1 VRSAEEDPLT
11 DAARPATGPSAT
23 AAPDATTAATAGPAG
38 GGRAGPSSAS
48 GTDARPDWRAAI
60 LNRRMLICVFTGFSS
75 GLPLYL
81 LLNLVPAWL
90 RTEGVDL
97 KSIAL
102 FALVQFPYTWKFL
115 WSPLLDRYALPWL
128 GRRRGWMFAMHVA
141 LIVSIAALGF
151 LAPREQI
158 WTIAYLSAVVAF
170 FSASMDIA
178 MDAYRREILPDN
190 ELGLGNSFYVNAYR
204 ISSLV
209 PGSLALILA
218 DRMAWPS
225 VFVITALFLL
235 PGLVMTLVVR
245 EPSATAAAPK
255 TLRDAVVLPFQEFI
269 ARSGWQQA
277 LLVLLFI
284 FLYKL
289 GDSMATALAT
299 PFYLEMG
306 FTKTDIGI
314 VAKNAGLWGS
324 VAGGMLGGLWM
335 VKIGINRALWI
346 FGVVQMV
353 VILGFAWLATLG
365 TPNLYALGLVV
376 GAEAVGI
383 GLGTVAYV
391 AFIARATDPRFTA
404 TQFALFTSLSAVPRT
419 LVNATT
425 GVLVEHLGWFSF
437 FLLCTAL
444 ALPGMALLLRVA
456 PWRDASGSA
465 GPKAAGS
472 HP

>member
-1 VRSAEEDPLT
+1 VSAEIKTRRET
-11 DAARPATGPSAT
+11 
-23 AAPDATTAATAGPAG
+23 
-38 GGRAGPSSAS
+38 
-48 GTDARPDWRAAI
+48 WREAL
-60 LNRRMLICVFTGFSS
+60 LNRRMLICLMTGFSS

-81 LLNLVPAWL
+81 LLNLLPAWL
-90 RTEGVDL
+90 RTEGIDL
-97 KSIAL
+97 KAIAL

-141 LIVSIAALGF
+141 LIASIAGMGF
-151 LAPREQI
+151 LAPQTQI

-170 FSASMDIA
+170 FSASLDIA
-178 MDAYRREILPDN
+178 MDAYRREILPDA

-218 DRMAWPS
+218 DRMPWSS
-225 VFVITALFLL
+225 VFAITALFLL

-245 EPSATAAAPK
+245 EPTATAVAPK
-255 TLRDAVVLPFQEFI
+255 SLADAVVLPFKEFI
-269 ARSGWQQA
+269 SRSGWRHA
-277 LLVLLFI
+277 LLILLFI

-306 FTKTDIGI
+306 YSKTDIGI
-314 VAKNAGLWGS
+314 VAKNAGLWAS

-335 VKIGINRALWI
+335 VKIGINRGLWL
-346 FGVVQMV
+346 FGVVQLV
-353 VILGFAWLATLG
+353 SILPFAWLSTIG
-365 TPNLYALGLVV
+365 TPNLWALGFVI
-376 GAEAVGI
+376 AFEALGV

-391 AFIARATDPRFTA
+391 AFIARTTNPRFTA

-419 LVNATT
+419 LINATT
-425 GVLVEHLGWFSF
+425 GVIVAHMGWFNF
-437 FLLCTAL
+437 FLLCALL

-456 PWRDASGSA
+456 PWNEERTSTD
-465 GPKAAGS
+465 P
-472 HP
+472 

>member
-1 VRSAEEDPLT
+1 MT
-11 DAARPATGPSAT
+11 DASP
-23 AAPDATTAATAGPAG
+23 AAPRET
-38 GGRAGPSSAS
+38 
-48 GTDARPDWRAAI
+48 WREA
-60 LNRRMLICVFTGFSS
+60 LFNRRMLICVFTGFSS

-97 KSIAL
+97 KAIGL

-141 LIVSIAALGF
+141 LIASIAAMGF
-151 LAPREQI
+151 LQPKDQI

-170 FSASMDIA
+170 FSASLDIA
-178 MDAYRREILPDN
+178 MDAYRRELLPDA

-218 DRMAWPS
+218 DRMPWS
-225 VFVITALFLL
+225 TVFVVTALFLL

-245 EPSATAAAPK
+245 EPLATAAAPK
-255 TLRDAVVLPFQEFI
+255 TLREAVVEPFREFI
-269 ARSGWQQA
+269 ERSGWRDA

-306 FTKTDIGI
+306 YTKTEIGI
-314 VAKNAGLWGS
+314 VAKNAGLWTS

-335 VKIGINRALWI
+335 VRIGINRGLWL
-346 FGVVQMV
+346 FGVVQV
-353 VILGFAWLATLG
+353 VSILGFAWLSTL
-365 TPNLYALGLVV
+365 TQPDLLALGAVI
-376 GAEAVGI
+376 AFEALGV

-391 AFIARATDPRFTA
+391 AYIARATNPRFTA
-404 TQFALFTSLSAVPRT
+404 TQFALFTSLAAVPRT
-419 LVNATT
+419 VVNATT
-425 GVLVEHLGWFSF
+425 GWIVAQTGWFNF
-437 FLLCTAL
+437 FLLCTLL

-456 PWRDASGSA
+456 PWKDPAIEPPR
-465 GPKAAGS
+465 P
-472 HP
+472 

>member
-1 VRSAEEDPLT
+1 M
-11 DAARPATGPSAT
+11 ATES
-23 AAPDATTAATAGPAG
+23 TTRRET
-38 GGRAGPSSAS
+38 
-48 GTDARPDWRAAI
+48 WREAL
-60 LNRRMLICVFTGFSS
+60 LNRRMLICIMTGSSS

-81 LLNLVPAWL
+81 LLNLMPAWL
-90 RTEGVDL
+90 RTEGIDL
-97 KSIAL
+97 KAIAL
-102 FALVQFPYTWKFL
+102 FSLVQFPYTWKFL

-141 LIVSIAALGF
+141 LIASIAALGF
-151 LAPREQI
+151 LAPQTEI
-158 WTIAYLSAVVAF
+158 WTIAYLAAVVAF
-170 FSASMDIA
+170 FSASLDIA
-178 MDAYRREILPDN
+178 MDAYRREILPDA

-218 DRMAWPS
+218 DRMPWS
-225 VFVITALFLL
+225 TVFIVTALFLL

-245 EPSATAAAPK
+245 EPAATGAAPK
-255 TLRDAVVLPFQEFI
+255 SLADAVVLPFREFVS
-269 ARSGWQQA
+269 RSGWRHA
-277 LLVLLFI
+277 LLILLFI

-314 VAKNAGLWGS
+314 VAKNAGLWAS

-335 VKIGINRALWI
+335 VKIGINRGLWV
-346 FGVVQMV
+346 FGVAQMLP
-353 VILGFAWLATLG
+353 ILGFAWLATLG
-365 TPNLYALGLVV
+365 APNLWALGAVI
-376 GAEAVGI
+376 GFEAAGV

-391 AFIARATDPRFTA
+391 AFIARTTDPRFTA

-419 LVNATT
+419 LINATT
-425 GVLVEHLGWFSF
+425 GWIVAQMGWFNF
-437 FLLCTAL
+437 FLLCTLL

-456 PWRDASGSA
+456 PWNEEHKRTD
-465 GPKAAGS
+465 P
-472 HP
+472 

>member
-1 VRSAEEDPLT
+1 MTAETNTRRET
-11 DAARPATGPSAT
+11 
-23 AAPDATTAATAGPAG
+23 
-38 GGRAGPSSAS
+38 
-48 GTDARPDWRAAI
+48 WREAL
-60 LNRRMLICVFTGFSS
+60 LNRRMLICVMTGFSS

-81 LLNLVPAWL
+81 LLNLLPAWL
-90 RTEGVDL
+90 RTEGIDL

-141 LIVSIAALGF
+141 LIASIAALGF
-151 LAPREQI
+151 LAPQTQI
-158 WTIAYLSAVVAF
+158 WTIAYLAAIVAF
-170 FSASMDIA
+170 FSASLDIA
-178 MDAYRREILPDN
+178 MDAYRREILPDA

-218 DRMAWPS
+218 DRMPWSS
-225 VFVITALFLL
+225 VFVITALFML

-245 EPSATAAAPK
+245 EPAATGAAPK
-255 TLRDAVVLPFQEFI
+255 TLADAVVLPFREFL
-269 ARSGWQQA
+269 ARSGWRHA
-277 LLVLLFI
+277 LVILLFI

-306 FTKTDIGI
+306 YTKTDIGI
-314 VAKNAGLWGS
+314 VAKNAGLWAS
-324 VAGGMLGGLWM
+324 VAGGLLGGLWM
-335 VKIGINRALWI
+335 VKIGINRGLWL
-346 FGVVQMV
+346 FGVVQLV
-353 VILGFAWLATLG
+353 SILPFAWLSTLG
-365 TPNLYALGLVV
+365 SPNLWALGFVI
-376 GAEAVGI
+376 AFEALGV

-391 AFIARATDPRFTA
+391 AFIARTTDPRFTA

-419 LVNATT
+419 LINATT
-425 GVLVEHLGWFSF
+425 GWIVAQMGWFNF
-437 FLLCTAL
+437 FLLCTLL

-456 PWRDASGSA
+456 PWNGESKRTD
-465 GPKAAGS
+465 P
-472 HP
+472 

>member
-1 VRSAEEDPLT
+1 VACGDAVVRRLRDTAEGRLPVR
-11 DAARPATGPSAT
+11 ARQAIALNAQVKTRRET
-23 AAPDATTAATAGPAG
+23 
-38 GGRAGPSSAS
+38 
-48 GTDARPDWRAAI
+48 WREAL
-60 LNRRMLICVFTGFSS
+60 LNRRMLICLMTGFSS

-81 LLNLVPAWL
+81 LLNLLPAWL
-90 RTEGVDL
+90 RTEGIDL
-97 KSIAL
+97 KAIAL
-102 FALVQFPYTWKFL
+102 FALVQFPYRWKFL

-141 LIVSIAALGF
+141 LIASIAGMGF
-151 LAPREQI
+151 LAPQTQI

-170 FSASMDIA
+170 FSASLDIA
-178 MDAYRREILPDN
+178 MDAYRREILPDA

-218 DRMAWPS
+218 DRMPWSS
-225 VFVITALFLL
+225 VFAITALFLL

-245 EPSATAAAPK
+245 EPSATAVAPK
-255 TLRDAVVLPFQEFI
+255 SLADAVVLPFKEFI
-269 ARSGWQQA
+269 SRSGWRHA
-277 LLVLLFI
+277 LLILLFI

-306 FTKTDIGI
+306 YSKTDIGI
-314 VAKNAGLWGS
+314 VAKNAGLWAS

-335 VKIGINRALWI
+335 VKIGINRGLWL
-346 FGVVQMV
+346 FGVVQLV
-353 VILGFAWLATLG
+353 SILPFAWLSTIG
-365 TPNLYALGLVV
+365 TPNLWALGFVI
-376 GAEAVGI
+376 AFEALGV

-391 AFIARATDPRFTA
+391 AFIARTTNPRFTA

-419 LVNATT
+419 LINATT
-425 GVLVEHLGWFSF
+425 GVIVAHMGWFNF
-437 FLLCTAL
+437 FLLCALL

-456 PWRDASGSA
+456 PWNEERTSTD
-465 GPKAAGS
+465 P
-472 HP
+472 

>member
-1 VRSAEEDPLT
+1 MPRET
-11 DAARPATGPSAT
+11 
-23 AAPDATTAATAGPAG
+23 
-38 GGRAGPSSAS
+38 
-48 GTDARPDWRAAI
+48 WREAL
-60 LNRRMLICVFTGFSS
+60 LNRRMLICIMTGFSS

-97 KSIAL
+97 KEIAL

-115 WSPLLDRYALPWL
+115 WSPLLDRYALPML

-141 LIVSIAALGF
+141 LIASIAGMGF
-151 LAPREQI
+151 LSPKHEL

-170 FSASMDIA
+170 FSASLDIA
-178 MDAYRREILPDN
+178 MDAYRREILPDA

-218 DRMAWPS
+218 DRMPWPP
-225 VFVITALFLL
+225 VFVTTAAFLL
-235 PGLVMTLVVR
+235 PGLVMTLVVS
-245 EPSATAAAPK
+245 EPAATGAAPK
-255 TLRDAVVLPFQEFI
+255 TLADAVLLPFREFI
-269 ARSGWQQA
+269 ARKGMRHA
-277 LLVLLFI
+277 LLILLFI

-306 FTKTDIGI
+306 YSKTDIGI
-314 VAKNAGLWGS
+314 VAKNAGLWAS

-335 VKIGINRALWI
+335 VKIGINRGLWL
-346 FGVVQMV
+346 FGVVQLLS
-353 VILGFAWLATLG
+353 ILGFAWLSTL
-365 TPNLYALGLVV
+365 PQQSLWALAVVIAFEALGV
-376 GAEAVGI
+376 

-391 AFIARATDPRFTA
+391 AFIARETDPRFTA

-425 GVLVEHLGWFSF
+425 GWIVARLGWFDF
-437 FLLCTAL
+437 YLLCTLL

-456 PWRDASGSA
+456 PWGERAQENGRS
-465 GPKAAGS
+465 
-472 HP
+472 